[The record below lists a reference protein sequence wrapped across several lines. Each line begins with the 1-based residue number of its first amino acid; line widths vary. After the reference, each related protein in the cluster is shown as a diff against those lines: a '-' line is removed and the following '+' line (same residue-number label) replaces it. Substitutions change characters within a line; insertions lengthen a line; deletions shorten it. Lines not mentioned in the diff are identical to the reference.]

1 MNSLFEM
8 QEQHNKAYNNYKK
21 KQKRLEAQKEEIEKR
36 LKNMRYPHLTKYLE
50 KLGKAAMPH
59 IKGAV
64 DFKIYG
70 PFGLGN
76 ECSIYFHAK
85 QKPGE
90 KEPKTLAGA
99 TFRYSK
105 DGFCLK
111 DYSQNTTQF
120 PEGSLG
126 ALNGFNYRDIEINEK
141 MTLEW
146 FVKFAKKGWNKK

>member
-8 QEQHNKAYNNYKK
+8 QAHHNKAYNRYKN
-21 KQKRLEAQKEEIEKR
+21 KQQKLEAQKREIEEQLSKM
-36 LKNMRYPHLTKYLE
+36 KYPHLTGYLE
-50 KLGKAAMPH
+50 KLGKAVMPL

-90 KEPKTLAGA
+90 KEAKTLAGA
-99 TFRYSK
+99 TFRYTG
-105 DGFCLK
+105 DGFGLK
-111 DYSQNTTQF
+111 DYSKSTNRFTNGTIG
-120 PEGSLG
+120 EM
-126 ALNGFNYRDIEINEK
+126 NGFNYKTIPITEE
-141 MTLEW
+141 MSLEW
-146 FVKFAKKGWNKK
+146 FVKFAKKGWNRK